1 MFAID
6 PQKIKD
12 FQNNGSKL
20 KILIKQN
27 STLTVVQDRI
37 PRPTDVYLLE
47 IVITS
52 SEVLMKEIV
61 ISAAFHETVKVQV
74 RQHRFDTR
82 LFKLTRASMGCL
94 KLAHRTVS

>member
-6 PQKIKD
+6 PQRIKD

-74 RQHRFDTR
+74 RKHRFDTR
-82 LFKLTRASMGCL
+82 VFKLTCASMGCL
-94 KLAHRTVS
+94 KLAHRTVL